1 MDENDLDDM
10 RLEELI
16 EEWTGYNP
24 KSRAVEIGSTLKA
37 GELQAL
43 LSELKGRRE
52 REAATCC

>member
-16 EEWTGYNP
+16 DEWADYSP
-24 KSRAVEIGSTLKA
+24 KTRAAEIGSTLKT

-43 LSELKGRRE
+43 LSEAKRR
-52 REAATCC
+52 RVLEAETCC